1 MSKSMPVL
9 KKFYQEEVIPELKK
23 KFSIENIHDVPK
35 LVKIV
40 INTGVGAKNEKQ
52 YLEDVQRDMGLIA
65 GQKAVATKARVS
77 VSNFKLREGMPVGV
91 RVTLRGASM
100 WEFLY
105 RLINIS
111 LPNIRDFRGV
121 PGKLDGNGNYNMGIT
136 DHTVFPEISVDS
148 KHISMGM
155 DVTIVTT
162 GDTDEKGRELLRLLG
177 MPFRKPQGGPS
188 QDQGE
193 QPGNQAA

>member
-40 INTGVGAKNEKQ
+40 INTGVDAKNEKQ

-65 GQKAVATKARVS
+65 GQKAVVTKARVS

-121 PGKLDGNGNYNMGIT
+121 PGKLDGHGNYNMGIT
-136 DHTVFPEISVDS
+136 DHTI
-148 KHISMGM
+148 
-155 DVTIVTT
+155 
-162 GDTDEKGRELLRLLG
+162 
-177 MPFRKPQGGPS
+177 FRKFRLIPNTFRWGWM
-188 QDQGE
+188 
-193 QPGNQAA
+193 

>member
-1 MSKSMPVL
+1 MPVL

-91 RVTLRGASM
+91 RVTL
-100 WEFLY
+100 
-105 RLINIS
+105 
-111 LPNIRDFRGV
+111 
-121 PGKLDGNGNYNMGIT
+121 
-136 DHTVFPEISVDS
+136 
-148 KHISMGM
+148 
-155 DVTIVTT
+155 
-162 GDTDEKGRELLRLLG
+162 
-177 MPFRKPQGGPS
+177 
-188 QDQGE
+188 
-193 QPGNQAA
+193 